1 MTKTPSALHLVDPSA
16 EAVDRST
23 AAVIVVG
30 LDGSPTSWDA
40 FDWAAGEAAR
50 THGRLI
56 AVYVAPA
63 VEPGAEYGAPIDFAA
78 AEEAKDEIVEH
89 SGPRCKSGPA
99 ISTSRSDSPGSS
111 ATRPPPSPAVAR
123 SVHADLI
130 VVGRSS
136 KMLHRLAGSLG
147 RRLVSRHDTPAVVVV
162 P

>member
-1 MTKTPSALHLVDPSA
+1 MTNSRGALHLVDSST
-16 EAVDRST
+16 EAVDRPT

-30 LDGSPTSWDA
+30 IDGSPTSWDA

-63 VEPGAEYGAPIDFAA
+63 VEPGAEFGAPIDFAA
-78 AEEAKDEIVEH
+78 AEEARDEIVDQLRTEVEE
-89 SGPRCKSGPA
+89 R
-99 ISTSRSDSPGSS
+99 SRHLDVPVGF
-111 ATRPPPSPAVAR
+111 ARELGDTAAALTRLAR